1 LKWSDI
7 LITINNIKFFKIQN
21 LKVNRSNNSKNS
33 NNEDEFKYIP
43 INSDLFNL
51 LIELGYEEKKN
62 TNEFILLANR
72 TITDKT
78 LMDRISK
85 SFTHYKEQSG
95 IEKEVSLKILRK
107 TYLSWV
113 NAVMMKD
120 TRILSSHASN
130 EVLDKYYLDPTIL
143 NAVEKGALEIKIF
156 GT

>member
-1 LKWSDI
+1 M
-7 LITINNIKFFKIQN
+7 
-21 LKVNRSNNSKNS
+21 
-33 NNEDEFKYIP
+33 
-43 INSDLFNL
+43 

-62 TNEFILLANR
+62 TNEFVLLANR

-85 SFTHYKEQSG
+85 SFAHYKEQSG

-143 NAVEKGALEIKIF
+143 NAVEKGVLEIKIF